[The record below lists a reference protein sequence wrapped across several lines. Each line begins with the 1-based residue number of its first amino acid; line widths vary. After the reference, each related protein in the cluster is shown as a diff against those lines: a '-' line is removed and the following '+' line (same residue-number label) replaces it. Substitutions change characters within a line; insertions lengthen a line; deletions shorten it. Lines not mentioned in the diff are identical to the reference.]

1 MTISMMAPGTT
12 VNMKVLRDGAS
23 RNVTATLSELP
34 TDHATAEKPQG
45 DSKSELSGIAVQN
58 LDSDTARQ
66 VGVPANT
73 TGVVVTKVD
82 PSSAAADSGLERG
95 DVIQEVNHKPVRN
108 TSEFESAM
116 QNSKD
121 QTLLL
126 VNRQGNTIY
135 VAV

>member
-1 MTISMMAPGTT
+1 MPET
-12 VNMKVLRDGAS
+12 RWAS
-23 RNVTATLSELP
+23 ATGSC
-34 TDHATAEKPQG
+34 
-45 DSKSELSGIAVQN
+45 
-58 LDSDTARQ
+58 
-66 VGVPANT
+66 

-82 PSSAAADSGLERG
+82 PSSVAADSGLERG

-108 TSEFESAM
+108 TSDFESAM